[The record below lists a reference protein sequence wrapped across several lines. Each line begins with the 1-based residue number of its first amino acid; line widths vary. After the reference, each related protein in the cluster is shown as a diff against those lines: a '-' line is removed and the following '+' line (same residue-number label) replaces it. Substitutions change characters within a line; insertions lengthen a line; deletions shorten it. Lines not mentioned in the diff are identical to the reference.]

1 MEWGSGWVE
10 CTDGAAGAGIAP
22 RADPRAAARRP
33 FLPRS
38 PVVTQYLGY
47 LAGFLTVVSFLPQV
61 LRVWRTKEVKDLSF
75 KMFVLLIIAG
85 SLWITYGVITTDWPV
100 IATNVGTVSFN
111 AAILA
116 AKVRYRNR

>member
-1 MEWGSGWVE
+1 M
-10 CTDGAAGAGIAP
+10 
-22 RADPRAAARRP
+22 
-33 FLPRS
+33 
-38 PVVTQYLGY
+38 TQYLGY

-75 KMFVLLIIAG
+75 KMFLLLIVAG

-116 AKVRYRNR
+116 AKVRYRSR